1 MSLDAYRQT
10 QSRSA
15 TPRST
20 EYRLMNQVTGEL
32 ILAKEKGLRGSELM
46 QALHHNREVWATFR
60 ILCTS
65 PANQLPQHLRASII
79 SLALWVERYTSDVI
93 RQRDSIDAL
102 IVVNRAIME
111 GLATEN
117 APQKA

>member
-1 MSLDAYRQT
+1 MSLDAYRET
-10 QSRSA
+10 QVRSA

-32 ILAKEKGLRGSELM
+32 IQAREKGLQGGELM
-46 QALHHNREVWATFR
+46 RALHYNREVWSTFR
-60 ILCTS
+60 ILCSS
-65 PANQLPQHLRASII
+65 PANKLPVELRASII

-93 RQRDSIDAL
+93 RHRDSIDGL
-102 IVVNRAIME
+102 ILVNRAIME

-117 APQKA
+117 SVR

>member
-20 EYRLMNQVTGEL
+20 EYRLMSQVTGEL
-32 ILAKEKGLRGSELM
+32 IQAREMGLRGGELI
-46 QALHHNREVWATFR
+46 QVLHHNREVWSTFG
-60 ILCTS
+60 ILCSS
-65 PANQLPQHLRASII
+65 PANKLPVPLRASII

-102 IVVNRAIME
+102 ITVNRSIME
-111 GLATEN
+111 GLVTEN
-117 APQKA
+117 AAE